1 MYQICFFSLSESN
14 ISLSKGSTDKI
25 IKLDKQHFIHTSQRY
40 KNRLEYGYRL

>member
-1 MYQICFFSLSESN
+1 MYQICFFRSVKVTSHYP
-14 ISLSKGSTDKI
+14 KGSADKI